1 MSFERSLKGPYAC
14 FKLEGDFTAG
24 QIVKLKNALNDDI
37 LDAKKDIALDVRKVG
52 SIDVTG
58 MRFLENLKEALG
70 KSSKELVLYG
80 ANAVIEEKAEQSKIT
95 IYTTQADFERGF
107 HEMSLKSIKHYL
119 ELSQGEG
126 QVRSLNLECPLCGY
140 EKIKGFM
147 LDEAVHELTWVEGS
161 ITPEWRFTGG
171 AENEIDFDLYTVA
184 VCSNCF
190 FASHRVDWFNMNVLE
205 GKVYSVL
212 TQDQKDRIANHN
224 NQRKEVALEI
234 PAVRDPMF
242 FAMPRERQAAYA
254 AWRLN
259 EITLRTEGKE
269 KGDLDG
275 FEIAVCN
282 FMMCKFGDRPE
293 NIDNQLNTAMAWL
306 LSILENKNRYSTLR
320 IVKTYVYC
328 ISIELAMSRLKNAE
342 KYLRDFEELYTGD
355 EEVKMWLLR
364 AKELVHDEKE
374 NLNRL

>member
-37 LDAKKDIALDVRKVG
+37 LDGKKDIALDVRDV
-52 SIDVTG
+52 STVDVTG
-58 MRFLENLKEALG
+58 MRFLENLREAL
-70 KSSKELVLYG
+70 KKQSHELVLYG
-80 ANAVIEEKAEQSKIT
+80 ANPDVEDKAEASKIT
-95 IYTTQADFERGF
+95 IYTSQADFERGF
-107 HEMSLKSIKHYL
+107 HEMSVKSIEHYL
-119 ELSQGEG
+119 ELSGGDG

-147 LDEAVHELTWVEGS
+147 LDESVHELTWVDGS
-161 ITPEWRFTGG
+161 ITPEWRFSGNS
-171 AENEIDFDLYTVA
+171 ENEIDYDLYSVA

-190 FASHRVDWFNMNVLE
+190 FASHRADWFNMSVLE
-205 GKVYSVL
+205 GKVESVL

-224 NQRKEVALEI
+224 NQRKEIGLGI
-234 PAVRDPMF
+234 PSIRDPMF

-254 AWRLN
+254 AWKLN

-282 FMMCKFGDRPE
+282 FMMCKFGDKPE
-293 NIDNQLNTAMAWL
+293 DVPTQLNTAMAWL
-306 LSILENKNRYSTLR
+306 LSILEHKNRYSTLR

-328 ISIELAMSRLKNAE
+328 ISVELGMGRLKNAE
-342 KYLRDFEELYTGD
+342 GYLRDFEEHYQNDD
-355 EEVKMWLLR
+355 ECKMWLLR
-364 AKELVHDEKE
+364 ARELIHEEKE
-374 NLNRL
+374 DSNRL